1 MAPAPALPAPPGFT
15 VHPVT
20 PDRWDDLER
29 LFGPDGAFQGCWCA
43 YWRLRHSEFDDASAA
58 EHGECLRERVGS
70 GDPPGLLAYRDGEPV
85 AWVSVEPRE
94 RFAAFEYA
102 RVYTAVDDVPVWTV
116 TCFYLRE
123 DVRGQGLTTH
133 LLRAVKTHVRASG
146 GTAVEGYPQ
155 DPEEVE
161 ASASWT
167 PGYMGLVP
175 AFESAGFEEIARLS
189 NDRPVYR
196 ADLAG
201 DG

>member
-1 MAPAPALPAPPGFT
+1 MTAAPALPAPPGFS

-43 YWRLRHSEFDDASAA
+43 YWRLRHSEFGDTSAE
-58 EHGECLRERVGS
+58 EHRDCLRERVAS
-70 GDPPGLLAYRDGEPV
+70 GEPPGLLAYRDGEPV

-94 RFAAFEYA
+94 HFAAFEYA

-133 LLRAVKTHVRASG
+133 LLRAVTAHVRERG

-155 DPEEVE
+155 DPDEIE
-161 ASASWT
+161 SDWT

-175 AFESAGFEEIARLS
+175 AFEHAGFREIARLS
-189 NDRPVYR
+189 NGRPVYR
-196 ADLAG
+196 AEVG
-201 DG
+201 DGG